1 MNNNQTINR
10 LIGVSKTTHTTH
22 DTKDVVVSGIDTN
35 LGSLGTLNGGVGE
48 NELKSGIVNSG
59 EVASSRRLVL
69 LRAKGEGVDVD
80 TLIRVSGVGLVRL
93 DPREV
98 RSFTL
103 REAVLAVKLELSGD
117 DRVLAPAV
125 HVQRGLRE
133 DEGTSIRDT
142 RVIKVGTIVTK
153 SIAGNINT
161 TKIDLVVRVGGTMPV
176 SSERRSYVASSC
188 TIIKSTCVL
197 EETSSI
203 NVGTRIGSDGSGAS
217 ESVDSIG
224 ESIDGIS
231 VVEGLSTE
239 DLEEES
245 IASQGRAVINV
256 LIRLDNPDELLNGVV
271 KVELDL
277 VTRRTN
283 RLITSEL
290 ELSDQVLMG
299 VLGHS
304 AALISVKEDIVNIQ
318 RGSNQRL
325 IVGNGGRDRATNSVL
340 TTRCPRVSVAVQ
352 GGDSPQALIN
362 RSDIKVDLDLVV
374 LESNKRKGKTRVGAE
389 PELKR
394 NVKGSLRKS
403 VTGSANLT
411 GSQGVTRGLNI
422 RERRISDEGKLSGVT
437 NHLEVSTLL
446 LRGHGELIPDVHP
459 VTILTVDS
467 LTTNLDLNLSNKLL
481 TGEV

>member
-1 MNNNQTINR
+1 
-10 LIGVSKTTHTTH
+10 
-22 DTKDVVVSGIDTN
+22 
-35 LGSLGTLNGGVGE
+35 
-48 NELKSGIVNSG
+48 LKSGIVNSG

-256 LIRLDNPDELLNGVV
+256 LIRLNNPDELLNGVV

-277 VTRRTN
+277 VTGRTN

-290 ELSDQVLMG
+290 ELSDQILMG

-304 AALISVKEDIVNIQ
+304 AALIGVKEDIVNVQ

-325 IVGNGGRDRATNSVL
+325 IVGNGGRDRATSGEL
-340 TTRCPRVSVAVQ
+340 TIRTRVRIGVAVQ
-352 GGDSPQALIN
+352 GGNSPQALIN
-362 RSDIKVDLDLVV
+362 RSDIKVDLDFVI
-374 LESNKRKGKTRVGAE
+374 LESNKRKGKTRVGTE

-394 NVKGSLRKS
+394 NVQSGLRKS

-411 GSQGVTRGLNI
+411 RSQGVTRGLNI

>member
-1 MNNNQTINR
+1 
-10 LIGVSKTTHTTH
+10 
-22 DTKDVVVSGIDTN
+22 
-35 LGSLGTLNGGVGE
+35 
-48 NELKSGIVNSG
+48 
-59 EVASSRRLVL
+59 
-69 LRAKGEGVDVD
+69 
-80 TLIRVSGVGLVRL
+80 
-93 DPREV
+93 
-98 RSFTL
+98 
-103 REAVLAVKLELSGD
+103 
-117 DRVLAPAV
+117 
-125 HVQRGLRE
+125 
-133 DEGTSIRDT
+133 
-142 RVIKVGTIVTK
+142 
-153 SIAGNINT
+153 
-161 TKIDLVVRVGGTMPV
+161 
-176 SSERRSYVASSC
+176 
-188 TIIKSTCVL
+188 L